1 MVLRLV
7 MKKILGHLESRVK
20 GIVEEQDIKKMLHWF
35 NSNFKDGVSADE
47 FRLLYHKHVLADKNR
62 RSSHIDIAN
71 CIFCPSRKLPF
82 HPMYIS
88 IYAIGIIRGPIK
100 PCINQL
106 ILAIFAYQTR
116 PHHTTPGHITKRPVC
131 HLDFYRVP
139 VVIDHADQ

>member
-1 MVLRLV
+1 MVRESGTSGTGSDFVVV

-71 CIFCPSRKLPF
+71 CIF
-82 HPMYIS
+82 
-88 IYAIGIIRGPIK
+88 
-100 PCINQL
+100 
-106 ILAIFAYQTR
+106 
-116 PHHTTPGHITKRPVC
+116 
-131 HLDFYRVP
+131 
-139 VVIDHADQ
+139 